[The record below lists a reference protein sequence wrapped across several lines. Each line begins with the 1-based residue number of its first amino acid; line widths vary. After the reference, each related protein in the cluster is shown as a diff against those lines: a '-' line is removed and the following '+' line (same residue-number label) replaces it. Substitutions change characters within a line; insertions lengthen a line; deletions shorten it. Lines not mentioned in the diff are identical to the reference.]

1 MSESTDFF
9 DDESKQ
15 MQKSRKTNSKTPIL
29 DNFSRDL
36 TKLASNGEIDP
47 IIGRDEEVKRI
58 SQILSR
64 KKKNNA
70 IIVGEAGVGKTALIE
85 KLALLI
91 NSGKCSSNLLD
102 KRIVALDLSSMVAG
116 TKYRGQFEERMKAVM
131 VELKENPD
139 VIVFIDEI
147 HTIVGAGNSS
157 GQMDAANILKPA
169 LSRNEIQ
176 CIGATTHGEYKKYIE
191 KDAALVRRFQKII
204 LEEPSYD
211 ETIEILKKLQDSYE
225 DFHKVKYENN
235 VIETIVML
243 SNRYIT
249 DRQFPDKAIDILD
262 ELGSEKKISS
272 KIPKSIEVLKGQLD
286 EIKVKKTS
294 IVREQKYELA
304 AQLRDEEKGILNKLE
319 KEKEK
324 WEKSKNSL
332 KISITVD
339 DVYDIVTRMTKIPIA
354 RMDDNDS
361 QKMLELE
368 NNLKSSVVGQDSAIS
383 EITNAIYRS
392 RVGIKDPNKPISY
405 IFLGN
410 TGVGKTL
417 LAKQL
422 AKQLFGSTDN
432 LIRFDMS
439 EFQERHTASRL
450 FGASPGY
457 VGYEEGGE
465 LTEKVKNKPYSIILF
480 DEIEKAHKDVFAT
493 LLQILDDGRMT
504 DGLGKTINFKNCIII
519 MTSNIG
525 VKKVQDFG
533 KGIGFGSNNLTNEM
547 KKNTIQKELK
557 RTFAP
562 EFLNRIDDIITF
574 NSLNEEN
581 VEKIAEIELNIVAK
595 RINELGYKLVFDNS
609 VIKLIAKVGFDD
621 MYGARPL
628 KRAIQ
633 DKIENMVSIEILK
646 GRIVK
651 DTEYHFSSD
660 NDEVTYKIG

>member
-1 MSESTDFF
+1 MAEGTDYFE
-9 DDESKQ
+9 DDSKQ
-15 MQKSRKTNSKTPIL
+15 FQKTAKKTNSKTPIL

-36 TKLASNGEIDP
+36 TKLAANGELDP
-47 IIGRDEEVKRI
+47 VIGRDQEVRRI

-85 KLALLI
+85 KLALI
-91 NSGKCSSNLLD
+91 IHSGQCPSNLLE

-116 TKYRGQFEERMKAVM
+116 TKYRGQFEERMKAVL

-139 VIVFIDEI
+139 VVVFIDEI
-147 HTIVGAGNSS
+147 HTMVGAGNSS
-157 GQMDAANILKPA
+157 GSMDAANILKPA

-176 CIGATTHGEYKKYIE
+176 CIGATTHDEYKKYIE
-191 KDAALVRRFQKII
+191 KDAALTRRFQKII
-204 LEEPSYD
+204 LEEPSYN
-211 ETIEILKKLQDSYE
+211 ETIEILNKLKPSYE
-225 DFHKVKYENN
+225 NFHKVLYNDK
-235 VIETIVML
+235 VIETIVL
-243 SNRYIT
+243 LTNRYVT
-249 DRQFPDKAIDILD
+249 DRHFPDKAIDVLD
-262 ELGSEKKISS
+262 ELGSEKKISV
-272 KIPKSIEVLKGQLD
+272 KVPDAIEKLKA
-286 EIKVKKTS
+286 EIETIKQRKLAMAS
-294 IVREQKYELA
+294 EQKYDQAKKLK
-304 AQLRDEEKGILNKLE
+304 DEEAKIVEKLE

-324 WEKSKNSL
+324 WSDNMNKNKEL
-332 KISITVD
+332 VTVD
-339 DVYDIVTRMTKIPIA
+339 DVYDMVTRMTKIPISKIGDGESKQI
-354 RMDDNDS
+354 MD
-361 QKMLELE
+361 LE
-368 NNLKSSVVGQDSAIS
+368 NNLKRNIIGQDDAIN
-383 EITNAIYRS
+383 EIVNAIYRQ
-392 RVGIKDPNKPISY
+392 RIGIKDPNKPISY

-422 AKQLFGSTDN
+422 AKELFGSTDN

-450 FGASPGY
+450 FGSSPGY

-533 KGIGFGSNNLTNEM
+533 NGIGFGSNNLSNE
-547 KKNTIQKELK
+547 KRKDTINKELK
-557 RTFAP
+557 RAFAP

-574 NSLNEEN
+574 NSLKQDDID
-581 VEKIAEIELNIVAK
+581 KITKIELNIVTK
-595 RINELGYKLVFDNS
+595 RINEIGYNITFNENVVTYIS
-609 VIKLIAKVGFDD
+609 KVGFDD
-621 MYGARPL
+621 MYGARPI

-633 DKIENMVSIEILK
+633 DKLENFISVEILK
-646 GRIVK
+646 GRITKGK
-651 DTEYHFSSD
+651 DVVLNVNEK
-660 NDEVTYKIG
+660 NEITY

>member
-1 MSESTDFF
+1 MGESTDFF

-15 MQKSRKTNSKTPIL
+15 IQKTTKKTNSKTPIL

-36 TKLASNGEIDP
+36 TKLAADGDIDP
-47 IIGRDEEVKRI
+47 IVGRDKEVKRI

-70 IIVGEAGVGKTALIE
+70 IIVGEAGVGKTALVE

-91 NSGKCSSNLLD
+91 NSGNCPSNLLD

-131 VELKENPD
+131 VELKDNPD

-147 HTIVGAGNSS
+147 HTMVGAGNSS
-157 GQMDAANILKPA
+157 GQMDAANMLKPS

-176 CIGATTHGEYKKYIE
+176 CIGATTHDEYKKHIE

-225 DFHKVKYENN
+225 NYHKVKYEEN
-235 VIETIVML
+235 VIETIVL
-243 SNRYIT
+243 LANRYIT

-262 ELGSEKKISS
+262 ELGSEKKISM
-272 KIPKSIEVLKGQLD
+272 KIPESIEKLKEEIEL
-286 EIKVKKTS
+286 IKVKKME

-304 AQLRDEEKGILNKLE
+304 VQLRDDEKKIIDKLD

-324 WEKSKNSL
+324 WSKSMDKNKVSVN
-332 KISITVD
+332 VD
-339 DVYDIVTRMTKIPIA
+339 DVYDMVTRMTNIPVS

-361 QKMLELE
+361 QKMMEME
-368 NNLKSSVVGQDSAIS
+368 NSLKNSVIGQDLAIT
-383 EITNAIYRS
+383 EITNAIYRQ

-405 IFLGN
+405 IFLGS

-439 EFQERHTASRL
+439 EFQDRHTASRL
-450 FGASPGY
+450 FGSPPGF
-457 VGYEEGGE
+457 VGFEEGGE

-480 DEIEKAHKDVFAT
+480 DEIEKAHKDVFST

-525 VKKVQDFG
+525 VKKVMDFG
-533 KGIGFGSNNLTNEM
+533 KGIGFGSDNMSDEM
-547 KKNTIQKELK
+547 RKNTIQKELK
-557 RTFAP
+557 RVFAP

-581 VEKIAEIELNIVAK
+581 VLKITEIELNIVSK
-595 RINELGYKLVFDNS
+595 RINELGYNIKFNND
-609 VIKLIAKVGFDD
+609 VIKLISKVGFDD
-621 MYGARPL
+621 MYGARPI

-633 DKIENMVSIEILK
+633 DKLENFISIEILK

-651 DTEYHFSSD
+651 DKEYILD
-660 NDEVTYKIG
+660 VNENNEITY